1 MEQSSIKHEAAVG
14 EAEDAAIAD
23 VVGVNESGVHISIT
37 LCMNCNVLTA
47 SIPVWVFIV
56 HV

>member
-14 EAEDAAIAD
+14 EAEGPIAD

-37 LCMNCNVLTA
+37 LCMNCNVLFVSTPL
-47 SIPVWVFIV
+47 SPV
-56 HV
+56 